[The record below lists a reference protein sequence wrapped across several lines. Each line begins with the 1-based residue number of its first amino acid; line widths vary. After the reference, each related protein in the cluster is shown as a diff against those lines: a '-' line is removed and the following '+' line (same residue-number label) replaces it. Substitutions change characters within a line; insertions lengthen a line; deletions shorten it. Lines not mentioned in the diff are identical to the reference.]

1 MTEKKSIVA
10 FIVGAIVGATIASQV
25 LLLTWARQ
33 YRGEVYTIPM
43 APNSEYKVTA
53 HNGRVYAMV
62 ESPRIPQIKIEP
74 DEAKGKA
81 K

>member
-1 MTEKKSIVA
+1 MTEKKSIIA

-43 APNSEYKVTA
+43 APNGEYKVTA
-53 HNGRVYAMV
+53 HGGRVYRLSSAV
-62 ESPRIPQIKIEP
+62 ADFGHPLERLVI
-74 DEAKGKA
+74 
-81 K
+81 